1 MPAPA
6 MVDAPMFRSS
16 RGQSFDDSEPFYG
29 AGKPS
34 NRARGLPENNT
45 LKPFVP
51 DKEKASNV
59 AKIKVV
65 VCF

>member
-6 MVDAPMFRSS
+6 MVDASMYRSS
-16 RGQSFDDSEPFYG
+16 RGRSFDDSEPYYG
-29 AGKPS
+29 ASKPS
-34 NRARGLPENNT
+34 SRARNMPENNT

-65 VCF
+65 VCS